1 MPIKADFTPP
11 PARPLTYADL
21 RILDKQHQIVPLTL
35 NQAQRHLLEHLSGRD
50 LVLKARQLGI
60 STAIQAH
67 LFLTAITTTAR
78 IGTLAHDA
86 ATTDKLREMAQF
98 FYDELP
104 EDARPR
110 RSINNASKTTY
121 PATRSTVYIATAGNR
136 SAGRGGTYSHVH
148 GSEVA
153 FWKDGAALLA
163 GLMQGVPTEGQILL
177 ESTPNGQQG
186 WFYEQCMKALDGD
199 PTWRLHFFPWWIDPH
214 YRLDVGT
221 RHASSDDA
229 KCVVRSANEQE
240 SAFSHHALRTTHPIE
255 LSDDEMRLVAQHHL
269 DAGQIAW
276 RRMKM
281 RELGEL
287 FAQEYP
293 EDPYSAFIASGI
305 GYFRL
310 SDALFT
316 AAREATPQEGHR
328 YVAGL
333 DFGQANDYTVCAVI
347 DVTTRQQVALL
358 RVNRQPWAAIRA
370 QVVDL
375 CRRWGIATLVAESN
389 SMGDTNIEALYGELR
404 NGSVETAIYR
414 FTTTHST
421 KTSAMAEL
429 RLALEEGGLR
439 LLDDPAQRHEM
450 TVFTSEQMPTGT
462 WQLGAPR
469 GEHDDCVIALALAW
483 HAAGGGLFV
492 FGAS

>member
-1 MPIKADFTPP
+1 MPITADFTSR
-11 PARPLTYADL
+11 PACTLPYDDL
-21 RILDKQHQIVPLTL
+21 RILNKQHQIVPLML
-35 NQAQRHLLEHLSGRD
+35 NPAQRHLLDHLSGRD

-104 EDARPR
+104 EDARPK

-163 GLMQGVPTEGQILL
+163 GLMQGVPTEGKILL

-199 PTWRLHFFPWWIDPH
+199 PTWKLHFFPWWIDPG
-214 YRLDVGT
+214 YRLEVLSTEERVLSPDVT
-221 RHASSDDA
+221 IDTPLSLPDS
-229 KCVVRSANEQE
+229 VLSTQYSALSTDE
-240 SAFSHHALRTTHPIE
+240 ARLIE
-255 LSDDEMRLVAQHHL
+255 AHHL
-269 DAGQIAW
+269 DMAQIAW

-293 EDPYSAFIASGI
+293 EDPYSAFIASGV

-310 SDALFT
+310 SGELFT
-316 AAREATPQEGHR
+316 AAREATPQDGHR

-347 DVTTRQQVALL
+347 DTTTRQQVVLL

-375 CRRWGIATLVAESN
+375 CRKWGIATLVAERN

-404 NGSVETAIYR
+404 DAGIETAIYG
-414 FTTTHST
+414 FMTTHAS
-421 KTSAMAEL
+421 KTGAMAEL

-439 LLDDPAQRHEM
+439 LLDDPVQRHEM
-450 TVFTSEQMPTGT
+450 TVFTSEQTPTGT

-483 HAAGGGLFV
+483 HGAGGGLFV
-492 FGAS
+492 SGG

>member
-1 MPIKADFTPP
+1 MPIKADFTPAP
-11 PARPLTYADL
+11 TLTFGDL
-21 RILDKQHQIVPLTL
+21 RILNKQHQIVPLTL
-35 NQAQRHLLEHLSGRD
+35 NAAQRQLLAYLSGRD

-67 LFLTAITTTAR
+67 LFLKAITTTAR

-98 FYDELP
+98 FYAELP
-104 EDARPR
+104 EDDRPP
-110 RSINNASKTTY
+110 RSINNHTKTTY

-163 GLMQGVPTEGQILL
+163 GLMQGVPTAGQILL

-214 YRLDVGT
+214 YRIDVGT
-221 RHASSDDA
+221 RHASSDGA
-229 KCVVRSANEQE
+229 GYEVRGANEQE
-240 SAFSHHALRTTHPIE
+240 WAFSHPAPRTTHPIE
-255 LSDDEMRLVAQHHL
+255 LSDDEMRLVAEHHL
-269 DAGQIAW
+269 DMSQIAW
-276 RRMKM
+276 RRMKI

-293 EDPYSAFIASGI
+293 EDPYSAFIASGM

-316 AAREATPQEGHR
+316 AAREATPQDGHR
-328 YVAGL
+328 YIAGL

-358 RVNRQPWAAIRA
+358 RINRQPWAAIRA

-375 CRRWGIATLVAESN
+375 CRRWKVATLVAESN
-389 SMGDTNIEALYGELR
+389 SMGQPIIEALWGELSAASCR
-404 NGSVETAIYR
+404 TQIHP
-414 FTTTHST
+414 FTMTHT
-421 KTSAMAEL
+421 DKTSLMAGL
-429 RLALEEGGLR
+429 HMALVESGLQ
-439 LLDDPAQRHEM
+439 LLDDPVQKHELR
-450 TVFTSEQMPTGT
+450 VFTSKQTPTGT

-483 HAAGGGLFV
+483 HGAGGGLFV
-492 FGAS
+492 FGTG